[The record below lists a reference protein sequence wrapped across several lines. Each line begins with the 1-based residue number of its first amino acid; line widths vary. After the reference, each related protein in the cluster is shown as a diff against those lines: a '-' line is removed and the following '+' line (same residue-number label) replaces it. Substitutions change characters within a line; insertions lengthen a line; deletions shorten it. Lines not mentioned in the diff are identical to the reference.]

1 MNDPTTPQ
9 QLVSAARKLLSIPH
23 GGALYV
29 RGAAILARQ
38 GLEAA
43 IDDFWR
49 KRSLP
54 AMVDAA
60 RANQLIC
67 LPSYLP
73 LEHKGIALRVS
84 YLWTSLSGY
93 AHHHPYELTVLP
105 VELAPIVDQVAAVV
119 GELGEVFAVD

>member
-1 MNDPTTPQ
+1 M
-9 QLVSAARKLLSIPH
+9 PH

-29 RGAAILARQ
+29 RGSAILARQ

-43 IDDFWR
+43 IDEFWR
-49 KRSLP
+49 RRSLP
-54 AMVDAA
+54 AMVDVA

-67 LPSYLP
+67 LPAYLP
-73 LEHKGIALRVS
+73 PERKGIAPRVS

-105 VELAPIVDQVAAVV
+105 VELAPIVDQVSVLV
-119 GELGEVFAVD
+119 QELSELFDEG

>member
-1 MNDPTTPQ
+1 MSDPTTPQ
-9 QLVSAARKLLSIPH
+9 QLVDAARELLSVRH

-54 AMVDAA
+54 AMVEAA

-67 LPSYLP
+67 LSAYLP
-73 LEHKGIALRVS
+73 LERKGIAPRVS

-105 VELAPIVDQVAAVV
+105 VELAPIVDQVSAVV
-119 GELGEVFAVD
+119 GELGELFAEV